1 MNELIS
7 IIVPVYNVEQFLA
20 RCIDSIRAQTYRN
33 IEILLIDDGSTDN
46 SGRVC
51 DEYAKQDG
59 RIKVY
64 HKPNGGVSSA
74 RNYGLDR
81 ATGKYIGFVDSDDFI
96 APDMYEY
103 LIQLIKDTNA
113 EIAACGI
120 ADYYSD
126 DKIVSS
132 DGSLFRVA
140 NTIETARMLLE
151 SETPMYV
158 VNKLFLRKA
167 FDGIRFR
174 ENKIYEDAY
183 IILDLAKAIS
193 LSVITDQC
201 KYFYRRRTSS
211 LSTLPFNKKTY
222 DIVEAHDYNYLVAC
236 DIDQSLKGPALI
248 RRCWARFVVLDRM
261 SLNGGT
267 LNTAEAKEYIHFLK
281 NNWAGIMKSK
291 MLTKKRKLS
300 FLLLYISPNLYAT
313 LAKKF
318 AEGSN

>member
-113 EIAACGI
+113 EICQ
-120 ADYYSD
+120 
-126 DKIVSS
+126 
-132 DGSLFRVA
+132 F
-140 NTIETARMLLE
+140 
-151 SETPMYV
+151 
-158 VNKLFLRKA
+158 
-167 FDGIRFR
+167 
-174 ENKIYEDAY
+174 
-183 IILDLAKAIS
+183 
-193 LSVITDQC
+193 
-201 KYFYRRRTSS
+201 
-211 LSTLPFNKKTY
+211 
-222 DIVEAHDYNYLVAC
+222 
-236 DIDQSLKGPALI
+236 
-248 RRCWARFVVLDRM
+248 
-261 SLNGGT
+261 
-267 LNTAEAKEYIHFLK
+267 
-281 NNWAGIMKSK
+281 
-291 MLTKKRKLS
+291 
-300 FLLLYISPNLYAT
+300 
-313 LAKKF
+313 
-318 AEGSN
+318 